1 MLIVL
6 LYTVLKQKSKVEWK
20 QKERRKYK
28 ALKIEPAPA
37 SEPYDFA
44 KELKK
49 LPNTDAK
56 GVLK

>member
-1 MLIVL
+1 M
-6 LYTVLKQKSKVEWK
+6 EWK